1 MKPVIIVPGNAIPH
15 KRNKRI
21 PYRRLLMRGK
31 GASSPARA
39 ILSSPP
45 PDQAFDA
52 RVYPPPHFEATAID
66 PAAHAQHPQPDA
78 LLRHPQYTMLAWRF
92 GQSKLY
98 ITLRRIT
105 EGD

>member
-45 PDQAFDA
+45 QIKPLM
-52 RVYPPPHFEATAID
+52 RGYIRLLTFEATAID

-105 EGD
+105 EG